1 MRSSRGFFIKKVRYN
16 MFKNCV
22 FKADVNTTQWVR
34 AAVRRAV
41 KTMAQTFV
49 ATIGTAAAMGEVNWT
64 LVASA
69 TVLAGILSLGTSV
82 AGLPEVETK
91 TRA

>member
-1 MRSSRGFFIKKVRYN
+1 

-41 KTMAQTFV
+41 KTMAQTCNEGSQL
-49 ATIGTAAAMGEVNWT
+49 ALGGIRNRIGRN
-64 LVASA
+64 
-69 TVLAGILSLGTSV
+69 SV
-82 AGLPEVETK
+82 TGNIRGRPARG
-91 TRA
+91 